1 MLGGIVKKLILAF
14 AKQSP
19 NALHIYHAFGVS
31 SHIMKL
37 IRKKHTHIQ
46 IEISKNKK
54 ASLYVKASLYLN
66 YSHL

>member
-1 MLGGIVKKLILAF
+1 MKKLILAF

-19 NALHIYHAFGVS
+19 NTLHLCHDFGVS

-37 IRKKHTHIQ
+37 IRKKTHIHL
-46 IEISKNKK
+46 EISKNKK
-54 ASLYVKASLYLN
+54 ASLYLKAN